1 MPASRACCARAAH
14 GRLAEVGAGPPCP
27 FHTARPAARR
37 PTTGRRRDGSP
48 SARAA
53 VHSPRTDPWR
63 VGSGSRP
70 TARASRSG
78 RASGDAAGSARWKSL
93 GRGKDPSLGCR
104 RVGRQAEAAGH
115 ASDGPGRCVV
125 AARAS
130 MMGLGLERRRW
141 TARPSATPGRTCLSA
156 CRPLPIRWASARA
169 CWRPCSGS
177 SKRTSW
183 RHCACTGTIPSRRRW
198 AQNRPPRDACGST
211 CAMIAP
217 SAAPISRPPC
227 FTSRATAGA
236 SAPRRTSP
244 VGPRYSRP
252 TPTGVTATLCRRT
265 RAGLDHRGRVLGPHA
280 EKVLRTGRH
289 GGRGGQRVRRRLR

>member
-48 SARAA
+48 FARAA

-78 RASGDAAGSARWKSL
+78 RASGDAAGSARWESL
-93 GRGKDPSLGCR
+93 GRGKNPSLGCR

-125 AARAS
+125 AARFS
-130 MMGLGLERRRW
+130 MMGLSGLSAVAEPTGRALRPGGRASQPVDPCRSGGHLHGNDTVAPALDPGQTTTGRVWVYVRDDRPFGSADLSAALFHFSRDRWDERPQAHFVGWAEVFQADAYGGYGKLDLGERKPASIIEAACWARTRRRFCELADMEAAA
-141 TARPSATPGRTCLSA
+141 ARGPEEG
-156 CRPLPIRWASARA
+156 CRDRA
-169 CWRPCSGS
+169 PDS
-177 SKRTSW
+177 
-183 RHCACTGTIPSRRRW
+183 
-198 AQNRPPRDACGST
+198 
-211 CAMIAP
+211 
-217 SAAPISRPPC
+217 
-227 FTSRATAGA
+227 
-236 SAPRRTSP
+236 
-244 VGPRYSRP
+244 GPRSS
-252 TPTGVTATLCRRT
+252 TA
-265 RAGLDHRGRVLGPHA
+265 
-280 EKVLRTGRH
+280 
-289 GGRGGQRVRRRLR
+289 